1 MIRRVQIRNYRALR
15 AVEVRLDRF
24 HLLIG
29 PNASGKSTFF
39 DALAFLRDILVAD
52 VPRAFFG
59 DARLGIAP
67 RCADPLELTWQK
79 RGGRIEIA
87 LDLDLSKAVAEGAR
101 FPLGRYEIGIQ
112 TSPEIAISVETFFVL
127 ESPAEVGPERAK
139 EQFPLPLEPGPE
151 PIIHEP
157 RQAIPTGWKK
167 IVEKTAKTD
176 RFTSETKRWVT
187 PFKLGPQRSTLGS
200 LPEDAGNFP
209 SALFAK
215 KLLAERIFVLS
226 LDAHA
231 MRRPAPAGL
240 GSGLAPDGS
249 NLPWMIDAV
258 KRDAPEKLEAW
269 QDHVRTALPD
279 IEAIET
285 REREEDRSRYLL
297 VRYRGGLAVPAWSVS
312 DGTLRLLALTFLA
325 YAPLPA
331 SLVLIEE
338 PENGLHPQAIDPV
351 LQSLGSID
359 TAQVLCASH
368 SPIVLG
374 LLEPRDLL
382 CFGKDDSGAVD
393 IVRGDHHPKLKE
405 WRADSDL
412 ALLFASGVL
421 SREIFSSSSP
431 TRTRSKPCSG
441 SSRATTGTRSSTVGE
456 FRFRKETSSS
466 HPA

>member
-15 AVEVRLDRF
+15 AVDVRLDRF

-59 DARLGIAP
+59 DPRLGIGP
-67 RCADPLELTWQK
+67 RCADPRELTWQK
-79 RGGRIEIA
+79 RGERIEIA
-87 LDLDLSKAVAEGAR
+87 VEFELPREVAERSAHAA
-101 FPLGRYEIGIQ
+101 GRYELAIA
-112 TSPEIAISVETFFVL
+112 TEPEVKIAIETFFAL
-127 ESPAEVGPERAK
+127 GNA
-139 EQFPLPLEPGPE
+139 PLEPEERVRDQFPSPLSDFE
-151 PIIHEP
+151 NVVHEP
-157 RQAIPTGWKK
+157 RSRVPEDWKK
-167 IVEKTAKTD
+167 VVEKTPKTD

-187 PFKLGPQRSTLGS
+187 PFKLGSLRSTLAG
-200 LPEDAGNFP
+200 LPEDEGNFP

-215 KLLAERIFVLS
+215 RLLAERIFVVS

-240 GSGLAPDGS
+240 AAALAPDGS
-249 NLPWMIDAV
+249 NLPWMIERVA
-258 KRDAPEKLEAW
+258 RDAPEKLEAW

-297 VRYRGGLAVPAWSVS
+297 VRYRGGLSVPAWSVS

-338 PENGLHPQAIDPV
+338 PENGLHPQAVEPV
-351 LQSLGSID
+351 LQSLRSIYS
-359 TAQVLCASH
+359 AQVLCASH

-374 LLEPRDLL
+374 LVEPRDLL
-382 CFGKDDSGAVD
+382 CFAKDATGAVD
-393 IVRGDHHPKLKE
+393 IVRGDRHPRLRE
-405 WRADSDL
+405 WREDVDL
-412 ALLFASGVL
+412 SLLFASGVL
-421 SREIFSSSSP
+421 
-431 TRTRSKPCSG
+431 G
-441 SSRATTGTRSSTVGE
+441 
-456 FRFRKETSSS
+456 
-466 HPA
+466 

>member
-15 AVEVRLDRF
+15 AVDVRLDRF

-39 DALAFLRDILVAD
+39 DALAFVRDILVAD

-79 RGGRIEIA
+79 QGARIEIA
-87 LDLDLSKAVAEGAR
+87 LDLDLSKAVSEGVGSPAA
-101 FPLGRYEIGIQ
+101 RYEIAIQ
-112 TSPEIAISVETFFVL
+112 TAPEVSIAIETFFAQNT
-127 ESPAEVGPERAK
+127 PAELGAEPPR
-139 EQFPLPLEPGPE
+139 EQFPLPLHARE

-157 RQAIPTGWKK
+157 RSTIPDGWKK

-176 RFTSETKRWVT
+176 RFSSETKRWVT

-200 LPEDAGNFP
+200 LPEDVKNFP
-209 SALFAK
+209 AALFAK
-215 KLLAERIFVLS
+215 RLLAQGIFVLS

-240 GSGLAPDGS
+240 VAELASDGS
-249 NLPWMIDAV
+249 NLPWIVERVA
-258 KRDAPEKLEAW
+258 RENPERFEAW

-279 IEAIET
+279 IRKIET
-285 REREEDRSRYLL
+285 RERPEDRSRYL
-297 VRYRGGLAVPAWSVS
+297 VVHFEGGLAVPAWLVS

-331 SLVLIEE
+331 SLVLVEE
-338 PENGLHPQAIDPV
+338 PENGLHPQAIEPV
-351 LQSLGSID
+351 VQSLKSIY

-368 SPIVLG
+368 SPVVLG

-382 CFGKDDSGAVD
+382 CFSKDATGAVD
-393 IVRGDHHPKLKE
+393 IVRGDQHPRLQQ
-405 WRADSDL
+405 WREDADLS
-412 ALLFASGVL
+412 LLFASGVL
-421 SREIFSSSSP
+421 S
-431 TRTRSKPCSG
+431 
-441 SSRATTGTRSSTVGE
+441 
-456 FRFRKETSSS
+456 
-466 HPA
+466 